1 MKKKTATRFG
11 TLLLVM
17 LLLVGMLPMA
27 AFAETPEEAAPAA
40 APAASSDAPA
50 AASSDAPAAG
60 SSDAPAA
67 GSSDAPAAVEVIAPA
82 AAFAASADAPAAGS
96 SDAPA
101 AETSLAALKNGAQ
114 TQMMVFTLAA
124 PAAANATENNGPI
137 TVVIANILRPDNK
150 AGKDENGHLTPY
162 DATWA
167 TITKNGSKGV
177 TTRNTGAIA
186 TKLPYT
192 VSDYGVQYTFENNII
207 VNNGEDPA
215 PVLVQT
221 PEEMTAIQDSFI
233 SRIANK
239 GNGNV
244 EITYQNGEKE
254 TITVEGSTLTIS
266 PVYTVAPAWLLEEN
280 YIDNVSTG
288 SGSWSNF
295 DAIESYTHTFKKP
308 DEPEDY
314 RFEFWKSELT
324 DKEYLPGQSLS
335 YSSATITFKD
345 TEEAETVVLPDGSTT
360 TVPKKT
366 ENVYAYWQPV
376 AGVDYYVNGALDNS
390 ERNFENDVEVYGYTP
405 GSIDDAEFEGWYK
418 DENFETRYEDDAK
431 AALPEITR
439 ENNTANKIIAYA
451 RYVIKLGVSKIWD
464 DGDDAD
470 GIRPDSVSVDLYA
483 GEGDSRQAAGES
495 AELNSD
501 NEWKHTFENLTAFD
515 KQGKRIAYSVE
526 ESAIPEGY
534 TAAVEETEG
543 GYTITNSHTPTP
555 PAPPG
560 GDPDP
565 DPNPG
570 PNPGPNPDPD
580 PVPDPV
586 SQPELIPA
594 QPVPLVAAEN
604 IGEDLI
610 PQARPAAKS
619 WALLNLLCSV
629 GAVLTALGMGLTM
642 KNGQNEDE
650 EPVKVDEED
659 EEGSKKSKLLGI
671 LPAAASVIT
680 FILTEDMRNPMA
692 LTDRWTLL
700 MAVFFVSGLALA
712 WFTRRKEKEEKTAAA
727 V

>member
-40 APAASSDAPA
+40 APAG
-50 AASSDAPAAG
+50 SSDAPAAG

-67 GSSDAPAAVEVIAPA
+67 GSSDAPAAGSSDAPAAASSDAPAAASSDAPAAVEVIAPA

-101 AETSLAALKNGAQ
+101 AETSPAMLKNGAQ

-266 PVYTVAPAWLLEEN
+266 PVYTVAPAWLLE
-280 YIDNVSTG
+280 G
-288 SGSWSNF
+288 R
-295 DAIESYTHTFKKP
+295 H
-308 DEPEDY
+308 
-314 RFEFWKSELT
+314 RELHPHLQ
-324 DKEYLPGQSLS
+324 K
-335 YSSATITFKD
+335 
-345 TEEAETVVLPDGSTT
+345 
-360 TVPKKT
+360 
-366 ENVYAYWQPV
+366 
-376 AGVDYYVNGALDNS
+376 
-390 ERNFENDVEVYGYTP
+390 
-405 GSIDDAEFEGWYK
+405 
-418 DENFETRYEDDAK
+418 
-431 AALPEITR
+431 
-439 ENNTANKIIAYA
+439 
-451 RYVIKLGVSKIWD
+451 
-464 DGDDAD
+464 
-470 GIRPDSVSVDLYA
+470 
-483 GEGDSRQAAGES
+483 
-495 AELNSD
+495 
-501 NEWKHTFENLTAFD
+501 
-515 KQGKRIAYSVE
+515 
-526 ESAIPEGY
+526 
-534 TAAVEETEG
+534 
-543 GYTITNSHTPTP
+543 
-555 PAPPG
+555 
-560 GDPDP
+560 
-565 DPNPG
+565 
-570 PNPGPNPDPD
+570 
-580 PVPDPV
+580 
-586 SQPELIPA
+586 
-594 QPVPLVAAEN
+594 
-604 IGEDLI
+604 
-610 PQARPAAKS
+610 
-619 WALLNLLCSV
+619 
-629 GAVLTALGMGLTM
+629 
-642 KNGQNEDE
+642 
-650 EPVKVDEED
+650 
-659 EEGSKKSKLLGI
+659 
-671 LPAAASVIT
+671 
-680 FILTEDMRNPMA
+680 
-692 LTDRWTLL
+692 
-700 MAVFFVSGLALA
+700 
-712 WFTRRKEKEEKTAAA
+712 TRRAGGLQI
-727 V
+727 

>member
-1 MKKKTATRFG
+1 M
-11 TLLLVM
+11 
-17 LLLVGMLPMA
+17 
-27 AFAETPEEAAPAA
+27 
-40 APAASSDAPA
+40 
-50 AASSDAPAAG
+50 
-60 SSDAPAA
+60 
-67 GSSDAPAAVEVIAPA
+67 
-82 AAFAASADAPAAGS
+82 
-96 SDAPA
+96 
-101 AETSLAALKNGAQ
+101 
-114 TQMMVFTLAA
+114 
-124 PAAANATENNGPI
+124 
-137 TVVIANILRPDNK
+137 
-150 AGKDENGHLTPY
+150 
-162 DATWA
+162 
-167 TITKNGSKGV
+167 
-177 TTRNTGAIA
+177 
-186 TKLPYT
+186 
-192 VSDYGVQYTFENNII
+192 
-207 VNNGEDPA
+207 
-215 PVLVQT
+215 
-221 PEEMTAIQDSFI
+221 
-233 SRIANK
+233 
-239 GNGNV
+239 
-244 EITYQNGEKE
+244 
-254 TITVEGSTLTIS
+254 
-266 PVYTVAPAWLLEEN
+266 
-280 YIDNVSTG
+280 
-288 SGSWSNF
+288 
-295 DAIESYTHTFKKP
+295 
-308 DEPEDY
+308 
-314 RFEFWKSELT
+314 
-324 DKEYLPGQSLS
+324 
-335 YSSATITFKD
+335 
-345 TEEAETVVLPDGSTT
+345 
-360 TVPKKT
+360 
-366 ENVYAYWQPV
+366 
-376 AGVDYYVNGALDNS
+376 DYYVNGALDNS

-405 GSIDDAEFEGWYK
+405 GNIDDAEFEGWYK

-495 AELNSD
+495 AELNSN

-543 GYTITNSHTPTP
+543 GFTITNSHTPTP

-570 PNPGPNPDPD
+570 PNPDPDPD
-580 PVPDPV
+580 HDPVP
-586 SQPELIPA
+586 QPELIPA
-594 QPVPLVAAEN
+594 QPVPLVAPEN